1 MSTTASPGP
10 GSGIVTVSIE
20 TGSPLPLA
28 TTPRTCCMRPPALGS
43 CAPLGRGGA
52 LRPDARLVP
61 PVRRTRRLTGEQEGD
76 GGDVRDHLHG
86 AHRGRQRPGAEGG
99 EQQQREYGGQGR
111 H

>member
-1 MSTTASPGP
+1 MSTTASPRP

-43 CAPLGRGGA
+43 CAPSGEEARCVGTLGW
-52 LRPDARLVP
+52 V

-76 GGDVRDHLHG
+76 GGDVRDHEHC
-86 AHRGRQRPGAEGG
+86 AYRGRQRPGAEGG

-111 H
+111 

>member
-43 CAPLGRGGA
+43 CAA
-52 LRPDARLVP
+52 SDEEARCVRAP
-61 PVRRTRRLTGEQEGD
+61 PGRRTRRLTGDQEAD
-76 GGDVRDHLHG
+76 GGDVRDHEDR
-86 AHRGRQRPGAEGG
+86 AHRGRQRPGPVGR
-99 EQQQREYGGQGR
+99 EQQQREYGGQG
-111 H
+111 